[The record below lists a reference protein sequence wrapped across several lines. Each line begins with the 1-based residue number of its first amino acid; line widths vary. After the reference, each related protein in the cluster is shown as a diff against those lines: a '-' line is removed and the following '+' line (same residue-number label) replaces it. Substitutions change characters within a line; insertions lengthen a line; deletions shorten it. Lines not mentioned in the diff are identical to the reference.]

1 MYRRRWRNESSKRR
15 EENFQKGPPMHR
27 LALRGERRRASP
39 LLWQS
44 GNGGDPPAKCELCTF
59 SHLFLAGRRR
69 KPKPALFSARTLH
82 SGSTQHHL
90 LGRPC
95 CYCMRGGT
103 KREREKE
110 TRVHRRTTPSAAAA
124 VGLPSSSFPPPSNQR
139 THYGKRM
146 GKREKLPGFSEKGK
160 YPKHPPTTRH
170 LRNCQ
175 AGLGWKYKSPIQVDH
190 KKIVFRQN

>member
-1 MYRRRWRNESSKRR
+1 MYRRRWRNESSMRR

-69 KPKPALFSARTLH
+69 KPKPALFSARRLH

-103 KREREKE
+103 KRE
-110 TRVHRRTTPSAAAA
+110 TRVHRRNTMPSAAAA
-124 VGLPSSSFPPPSNQR
+124 VGLTSSSFPPPSNQR

-146 GKREKLPGFSEKGK
+146 GKRLFGKREIPQTPPNYKTFAKLPSRSRLE
-160 YPKHPPTTRH
+160 
-170 LRNCQ
+170 
-175 AGLGWKYKSPIQVDH
+175 V
-190 KKIVFRQN
+190 